1 MAWPSIGWRG
11 TKNTC
16 CSHPYDTPA
25 RITWAR
31 LLRKTRDV
39 SVVEKLCPD
48 AWPQG
53 MEDVQVEGYRND
65 LLRPG
70 SFDCVVSNLALH
82 WMNDLPG
89 YVTF

>member
-1 MAWPSIGWRG
+1 
-11 TKNTC
+11 
-16 CSHPYDTPA
+16 
-25 RITWAR
+25 
-31 LLRKTRDV
+31 
-39 SVVEKLCPD
+39 
-48 AWPQG
+48 

-89 YVTF
+89 YVTS